1 MLNGIAP
8 VIIFVFK
15 KEILGFKIPFNTI
28 PLYLDERL
36 TGIIADEHSRH
47 LSVEVEQVGNNVY
60 ERTTSSD
67 VQISFIAKKS
77 NVGVTAALAL
87 FEQVMKYVN
96 KQDYSIILYYDDVF
110 MMDASLKDFETEII
124 PNTDMRQIRLTLSNR
139 PPEKESSS
147 GTILKKD
154 GNAVAPV

>member
-15 KEILGFKIPFNTI
+15 KEIFGFKVPFMPI

-47 LSVEVEQVGNNVY
+47 LSVEVEQVGNESY

-110 MMDASLKDFETEII
+110 MLDASLKDFETEII
-124 PNTDMRQIRLTLSNR
+124 PNSDTRQIRLTLSNR
-139 PPEKESSS
+139 PPEKESS
-147 GTILKKD
+147 GTVLKYYGD
-154 GNAVAPV
+154 AVSPF

>member
-15 KEILGFKIPFNTI
+15 KEILGFKIPFNAI

-47 LSVEVEQVGNNVY
+47 LSVEVEQVGNESY
-60 ERTTSSD
+60 ERTTASD

-77 NVGVTAALAL
+77 NVGVMAALAL

-110 MMDASLKDFETEII
+110 MLDASLKDFETEII
-124 PNTDMRQIRLTLSNR
+124 PNSDTRQIRLTLSNR
-139 PPEKESSS
+139 PEKSSAV
-147 GTILKKD
+147 GTILKKA
-154 GNAVAPV
+154 GNAVAPFL

>member
-15 KEILGFKIPFNTI
+15 KEILGFKIPFNMI

-47 LSVEVEQVGNNVY
+47 LSVEVEQVGNDVY

-124 PNTDMRQIRLTLSNR
+124 PNSDTRQIRLTLSNR

-147 GTILKKD
+147 GTVLKYYGD
-154 GNAVAPV
+154 AVSPF

>member
-15 KEILGFKIPFNTI
+15 KEIFGFKVPFMPI

-47 LSVEVEQVGNNVY
+47 LSVEVEQVGNESY

-77 NVGVTAALAL
+77 NVGLTAALAL

-96 KQDYSIILYYDDVF
+96 KQDYSIILYYNDVF
-110 MMDASLKDFETEII
+110 MPDASLKDFETEII
-124 PNTDMRQIRLTLSNR
+124 PNTDTRQIRLTLSNR
-139 PPEKESSS
+139 PEKSSAV
-147 GTILKKD
+147 GKILKKA
-154 GNAVAPV
+154 GNAVAPFL